1 MFLQPK
7 KTKYAKMFKGR
18 NKGVATRGIEISF
31 GTYGLRALC
40 NARITARQ
48 IESARRVIMNH
59 LKRVGKLWIRIFP
72 DKPITEKP
80 LEVRQGKGKGSVAYW
95 VALVKQGTILFE
107 LGGVSL
113 EEAKRAFQLASSKL
127 PIKTS
132 FIEKEKIL

>member
-1 MFLQPK
+1 MFMQPK

-18 NKGVATRGIEISF
+18 NKGAATRGIKISF

-113 EEAKRAFQLASSKL
+113 EDAQRAFKLASSKL

-132 FIEKEKIL
+132 FIEKEKII